1 MKSKSLGFVFALIT
15 AVLIFV
21 QGIAVNAY
29 TAAEDFSGL
38 AAQTIEYKAEECGF
52 SEAQAFIDGWIAENA
67 GVNEADWYALC
78 LSKER
83 EYDFSSYLYALEKSA
98 EASSLNATEKLRA
111 AVVYNALGGEKLNLS
126 AIADASWNGLGI
138 MSEIY
143 ALILHNAAELS
154 ASVTEDEII
163 SAILSRQ
170 LSDGGWALSGSRSD
184 TDVTAM
190 ALQALAPYRSRTE
203 VSEAVEAALGRLSQL
218 QRDDGGFASYG
229 TPNAESCAQV
239 IIALRCLGIDPFADS
254 RFVRNG
260 LSAAD
265 ALLSY
270 SSESGGFSHTQ
281 GGNENYLA
289 TVQACMAFTALEYD
303 TEGIFEPRVKPEEIP
318 QSTTAVT
325 KAPAVNT
332 GTGMNE
338 DSPAVSSTE
347 AIQTAS
353 AATITTT
360 ASEAAGTTEKA
371 TSVRPTVTTTASAS
385 GTEESSKSET
395 DVTSEAVI
403 GNTQALSKD
412 SGEDGK
418 NGWKTFAI
426 IIICGV
432 FAASQLYFA
441 ARRLF
446 SWKRLGV
453 SAMTA
458 AVCIGAVLVIRIQT
472 PEEYYRRNIDDVQ
485 PDSRTVTMSVSCETI
500 KDELDGDHI
509 IIPETEFVLLEDDT
523 AFTIL
528 ERVLAYNE
536 IPFDYNGSSGAVYVK
551 GIDGIYEMD
560 YGEMSGW
567 MYTVNGEFPDTGC
580 GSYEPED
587 GDVIKWLYTRD
598 IGHDIGAE
606 DYSE

>member
-1 MKSKSLGFVFALIT
+1 MKNKSSGFVFAVIT
-15 AVLIFV
+15 AVLMLV

-38 AAQTIEYKAEECGF
+38 AAQITEYKAEECGF
-52 SEAQAFIDGWIAENA
+52 SEAQAFIDGWLTENA

-78 LSKER
+78 LSKEG

-98 EASSLNATEKLRA
+98 EASSLNATEKLRVA
-111 AVVYNALGGEKLNLS
+111 IVYNALGGEKLNLS

-143 ALILHNAAELS
+143 ALILHNVAELS
-154 ASVTEDEII
+154 SSVTEDEII
-163 SAILSRQ
+163 SAILSGQ

-239 IIALRCLGIDPFADS
+239 IIALKCLGIDPFADS

-260 LSAAD
+260 LSAVD

-270 SSESGGFSHTQ
+270 SCKAGGFSHTQ

-303 TEGIFEPRVKPEEIP
+303 TERIFEPRVKPEEIP
-318 QSTTAVT
+318 LSTTAVT

-338 DSPAVSSTE
+338 DSAAVSSTE
-347 AIQTAS
+347 AIQTDS
-353 AATITTT
+353 AATTTT
-360 ASEAAGTTEKA
+360 ASEAAESTEKA
-371 TSVRPTVTTTASAS
+371 ISVRPTVTTTVNS
-385 GTEESSKSET
+385 EESGQSET
-395 DVTSEAVI
+395 DETTEAVI
-403 GNTQALSKD
+403 GNTQELSKD
-412 SGEDGK
+412 SEEDGK
-418 NGWKTFAI
+418 SGWKIFAI

-432 FAASQLYFA
+432 FAASQLYFG
-441 ARRLF
+441 ARKQF

-453 SAMTA
+453 SAVTA
-458 AVCIGAVLVIRIQT
+458 AVCIGAVLVVKIQT

-500 KDELDGDHI
+500 KDELDGDYI

-567 MYTVNGEFPDTGC
+567 MYIVNGEFPDMGC

-587 GDVIKWLYTRD
+587 GDAIQWLYTRD

-606 DYSE
+606 EYSE